1 MAAVILHGMKRSKI
15 RSLITVQIAVTKYH
29 MKKNNGYD
37 LGILVGNIFG
47 RCKTK
52 SQLNEEFQRMLKII
66 QAKVHI
72 REEQIKRG
80 IN

>member
-1 MAAVILHGMKRSKI
+1 
-15 RSLITVQIAVTKYH
+15 

-66 QAKVHI
+66 QAKARI